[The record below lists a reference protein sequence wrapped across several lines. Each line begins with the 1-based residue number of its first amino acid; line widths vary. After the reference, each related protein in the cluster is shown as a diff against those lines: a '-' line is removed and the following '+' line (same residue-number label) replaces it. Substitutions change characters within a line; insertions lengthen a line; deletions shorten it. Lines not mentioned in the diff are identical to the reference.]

1 MSVKPSVTYETKRKY
16 GMITPKELEKLRMWF
31 FKLNWSDSMI
41 NTREIAAELRL
52 SHWAGI
58 MRERTRSGQSIKA
71 FCRQIGI
78 CQNTYFYWQRRVRAA
93 ACTALPDKTSG
104 FTDTVTKTEKA
115 LIPHG
120 WAQVAEVEPAPASSS
135 VLTVQVGDCRLSVDA
150 GTDLEL
156 LSKVCRVLKAL

>member
-1 MSVKPSVTYETKRKY
+1 
-16 GMITPKELEKLRMWF
+16 MWF
-31 FKLNWSDSMI
+31 FKLNWSGRMI
-41 NTREIAAELRL
+41 NTREIATELRL

-58 MRERTRSGQSIKA
+58 MQERTRSGQSIKA

-93 ACTALPDKTSG
+93 ACTVLSDKTSV
-104 FTDTVTKTEKA
+104 FTDTVSKSEKA

-120 WAQVAEVEPAPASSS
+120 WTQVAEVEPASALPSM
-135 VLTVQVGDCRLSVDA
+135 LIVQVGDCRVSVDA
-150 GTDLEL
+150 ETDLEL

>member
-1 MSVKPSVTYETKRKY
+1 
-16 GMITPKELEKLRMWF
+16 
-31 FKLNWSDSMI
+31 MI

-58 MRERTRSGQSIKA
+58 MQERIRSGQSIKA

-93 ACTALPDKTSG
+93 ACTVLPDKILG
-104 FTDTVTKTEKA
+104 FTDTVTKSEKA

-120 WAQVAEVEPAPASSS
+120 WTQVAEVEDAHTVSS
-135 VLTVQVGDCRLSVDA
+135 VLTIQIGDCRLSVDA
-150 GTDLEL
+150 ETDLEL